1 LEFESPAFFKG
12 EIMSVLNV
20 TFAGHSKDV
29 AEIDGATS
37 DEDIR
42 RLADE
47 IIRTTMPWREMC
59 LVDDPF
65 EHFVVDRF
73 GEQEHIYL
81 RPKVPFGS

>member
-1 LEFESPAFFKG
+1 
-12 EIMSVLNV
+12 MSVLNI

-37 DEDIR
+37 DEDVR

-47 IIRTTMPWREMC
+47 IIRTDPLWGEMC
-59 LVDDPF
+59 LVPDQF

-73 GEQEHIYL
+73 ADKERIYL
-81 RPKVPFGS
+81 RPKVPFGSVYGT